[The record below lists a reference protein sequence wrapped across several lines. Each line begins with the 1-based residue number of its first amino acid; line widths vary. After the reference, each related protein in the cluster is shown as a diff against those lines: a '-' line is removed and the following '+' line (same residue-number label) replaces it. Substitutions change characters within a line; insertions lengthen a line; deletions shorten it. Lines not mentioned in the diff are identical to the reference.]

1 MVEDSKMTDET
12 TPVTPVTGTT
22 TATPLPLV
30 AAAVRLEKI
39 LSDHIQLEYYTNPVK
54 VVRRW
59 LGTSSGAA
67 KTVLSVSN
75 LQLAVQQLLDPRMEL
90 VAPGRALLLSGNDPM
105 MMMQDTEAA
114 ATATAT
120 AADVTTA
127 TTAITNDTTTA
138 TTTTTTVPSTYLTT
152 ASAREVE
159 CWLCSLMVRCL
170 WQHHQWEE
178 AIALAHQ
185 AIAIAMQHLLDTSSS
200 LSSMFPLLARL
211 YRFLALAV
219 ELSTSTA
226 SSSDNSNNNNHTHH
240 AKYYNM
246 AMLSQAHN
254 LATVR
259 RDVDTQAT
267 VLNIMLRDLLRRA
280 QGTCVLRVCR
290 EFATHEFIHMCVC
303 VCKCY
308 WSHDS
313 TLQLTHV
320 YSRYTDFSILIQ
332 SNPHKSYCPIRPFQK
347 RHRTINIVAFYFTV
361 VVFKRCDWNIRTP
374 FRV

>member
-12 TPVTPVTGTT
+12 STPITPTTTPAIPVEGTT
-22 TATPLPLV
+22 TATATPLPLV

-67 KTVLSVSN
+67 KTVLSVSD
-75 LQLAVQQLLDPRMEL
+75 LQLAVHQLLDPRMEL
-90 VAPGRALLLSGNDPM
+90 VAAGRALLLSGYNNDPM
-105 MMMQDTEAA
+105 LMQDTEAA
-114 ATATAT
+114 A
-120 AADVTTA
+120 AAAVTTA
-127 TTAITNDTTTA
+127 TSTITNDTTTA
-138 TTTTTTVPSTYLTT
+138 TTTTTEPSTYLTT

-178 AIALAHQ
+178 AIKLAHQ
-185 AIAIAMQHLLDTSSS
+185 AIAIAMQHLLDTSQSSSSSS

-219 ELSTSTA
+219 ELSSSTA
-226 SSSDNSNNNNHTHH
+226 SDDNNNNHTYTHHH

-280 QGTCVLRVCR
+280 QGTCVLRV
-290 EFATHEFIHMCVC
+290 
-303 VCKCY
+303 
-308 WSHDS
+308 S
-313 TLQLTHV
+313 
-320 YSRYTDFSILIQ
+320 
-332 SNPHKSYCPIRPFQK
+332 
-347 RHRTINIVAFYFTV
+347 
-361 VVFKRCDWNIRTP
+361 
-374 FRV
+374 